1 MQHPDVLIAGAGI
14 VGLSLA
20 LELHTQ
26 GARVAVLEAGEAM
39 RQTSSAAAGMLAVD
53 DTANPPQ
60 LHALAAFSLSL
71 YPEFLDRIAELSG
84 ERVPFQTSATL
95 ESVLPADPEA
105 LPSPRELV
113 PALAHDAP
121 SFRLLSERSV
131 DPRQLAPALVAAVR
145 AANIPLYEWTPLTR
159 LLTGAASVGVETP
172 QGRFEAPVLVDAM
185 GAWSP
190 APVRPRKGQMLAVR
204 LPKAIELPSVLR
216 TPEVYVVPR
225 TEGPDAGRVVIGA
238 TVEDCGFDLEVHAL
252 DILTLHARAARLVPA
267 LATAEFLEGWS
278 GLRPGTTDGL
288 PILGA
293 LARQPR
299 YLLANGAFRNGILLA
314 PAIAR
319 VIAEVIAGRLPAI
332 DLTAFRPERF

>member
-1 MQHPDVLIAGAGI
+1 
-14 VGLSLA
+14 
-20 LELHTQ
+20 
-26 GARVAVLEAGEAM
+26 
-39 RQTSSAAAGMLAVD
+39 
-53 DTANPPQ
+53 
-60 LHALAAFSLSL
+60 
-71 YPEFLDRIAELSG
+71 
-84 ERVPFQTSATL
+84 
-95 ESVLPADPEA
+95 
-105 LPSPRELV
+105 
-113 PALAHDAP
+113 
-121 SFRLLSERSV
+121 
-131 DPRQLAPALVAAVR
+131 
-145 AANIPLYEWTPLTR
+145 
-159 LLTGAASVGVETP
+159 
-172 QGRFEAPVLVDAM
+172 
-185 GAWSP
+185 
-190 APVRPRKGQMLAVR
+190 
-204 LPKAIELPSVLR
+204 
-216 TPEVYVVPR
+216 VVPR